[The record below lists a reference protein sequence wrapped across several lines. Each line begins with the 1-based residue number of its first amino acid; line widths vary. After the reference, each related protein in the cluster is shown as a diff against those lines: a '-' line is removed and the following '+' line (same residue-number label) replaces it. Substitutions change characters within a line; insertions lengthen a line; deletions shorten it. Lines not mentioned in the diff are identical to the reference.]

1 MTKHKSF
8 KGRVRARMD
17 KTHESYTTARRQLLA
32 KAGEAEAEHAAAARA
47 EAAGEAQAGGTAG
60 AMAPEGP
67 ITTDPTDSDR
77 TDSAPVDVP
86 GARRPYSDAVIQ
98 ANTGKTWDEWF
109 AVLDAWG
116 AVERPHPEIARWV
129 HEEHGVG
136 GWWAQGVTVAYE
148 QARGLRAPG
157 QRRGG
162 QFEVNASKTVAV
174 PVERLY
180 EAFVDD
186 GLRERWLPGGEFE
199 VRSAR
204 PSKSIRANWGDGSTR
219 LLVNFTARGAAKSQV
234 ALVHERIPD
243 AATAEEL
250 KPWWRAR
257 VADLKRLLES

>member
-8 KGRVRARMD
+8 KGRVRARMA
-17 KTHESYTTARRQLLA
+17 KTSESYTTARRQLLA
-32 KAGEAEAEHAAAARA
+32 KATEAETERTAEPQAAK
-47 EAAGEAQAGGTAG
+47 
-60 AMAPEGP
+60 GP
-67 ITTDPTDSDR
+67 
-77 TDSAPVDVP
+77 SAPAAPTPAVDAP

-109 AVLDAWG
+109 TVLDQWG
-116 AVERPHPEIARWV
+116 AAERPHPEIARWIS
-129 HEEHGVG
+129 EEHGVG

-186 GLRERWLPGGEFE
+186 RLRERWLPEARFE
-199 VRSAR
+199 VRTAR
-204 PSKSIRANWGDGSTR
+204 PHKSIRANWADGPTR
-219 LLVNFTARGAAKSQV
+219 LVINFTARDEAKSQV

-250 KPWWRAR
+250 KGWWRAR

>member
-1 MTKHKSF
+1 MTKQKSF
-8 KGRVRARMD
+8 KDRVRARMD
-17 KTHESYTTARRQLLA
+17 KTSESYTTARRQLLA
-32 KAGEAEAEHAAAARA
+32 KSTTGAQAEVA
-47 EAAGEAQAGGTAG
+47 EAQAEVAETA
-60 AMAPEGP
+60 ATPV
-67 ITTDPTDSDR
+67 
-77 TDSAPVDVP
+77 VDVP
-86 GARRPYSDAVIQ
+86 GAKRPYSDAVIL

-109 AVLDAWG
+109 AVLDQWG

-186 GLRERWLPGGEFE
+186 GLRERWLPGGKFE
-199 VRSAR
+199 VRTAR
-204 PSKSIRANWGDGSTR
+204 ANKSIRANWDDGSTR
-219 LLVNFTARGAAKSQV
+219 LVVNFTARGEAKSQV

-243 AATAEEL
+243 AETADEL